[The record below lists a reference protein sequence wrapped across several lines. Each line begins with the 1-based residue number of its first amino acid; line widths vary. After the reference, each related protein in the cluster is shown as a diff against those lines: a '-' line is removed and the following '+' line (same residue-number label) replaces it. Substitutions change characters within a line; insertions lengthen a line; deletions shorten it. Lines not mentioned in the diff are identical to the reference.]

1 MPKQVGIS
9 AAGRSWLNRLLVA
22 IGGLLAGV
30 IVGRLRRPRTSD
42 PASALR
48 ATFADQSLLRGGK
61 HSATRAQSP
70 NQSRPLMRPPDPD
83 DSSKPESPTD
93 LSKPSILYALRR
105 TAREF
110 STDQCTDLAAALT
123 YYAVL
128 SLFPAL
134 VVVVSLLGVFGQ
146 GQRTT
151 DAMLQIVGQLGPAS
165 AVDTLRTPIQQLV
178 ESPSAGFALIVG
190 ILGALWSA
198 SGYVGAFSRAMNRIY
213 EVARRSAGVEIAADP
228 APAYPGRSHP
238 GRGGGVHARGQRP
251 YRIGDRRR
259 HRSG

>member
-1 MPKQVGIS
+1 MIQHQREWTATSGPPAPKRVGSS
-9 AAGRSWLNRLLVA
+9 AAGGSWLNRLVVA
-22 IGGLLAGV
+22 IGGVLAGV
-30 IVGRLRRPRTSD
+30 MIGRLRRHRRSD

-48 ATFADQSLLRGGK
+48 ATFADQSLLRGG
-61 HSATRAQSP
+61 SAPPQSP
-70 NQSRPLMRPPDPD
+70 VAESIPTPDEPPESD

-93 LSKPSILYALRR
+93 LTKPSILYVLRK

-151 DAMLQIVGQLGPAS
+151 DAMLQIVDDLGPVS
-165 AVDTLRTPIQQLV
+165 AVDTLR
-178 ESPSAGFALIVG
+178 G
-190 ILGALWSA
+190 
-198 SGYVGAFSRAMNRIY
+198 
-213 EVARRSAGVEIAADP
+213 
-228 APAYPGRSHP
+228 
-238 GRGGGVHARGQRP
+238 
-251 YRIGDRRR
+251 
-259 HRSG
+259 HRQVI